1 MNQELIN
8 IYQKLIDHSNK
19 VYYESKE
26 SSLKWKIMNFKK
38 VLKILQDYPG
48 KINSGEEL
56 KEYCKTNNI
65 KGLGDGAISRINEI
79 LETHTLNELPMSNQS
94 EDNKITEINN
104 LLRVTGIGPSNAKKM
119 VENKI
124 TLDKLL
130 NNLNEYWDT
139 LTHHQQI
146 GLKYFK
152 DFEKKIPRKEI
163 ISLEK
168 KINKIIT
175 SLDSGFNLHICGS
188 YRRGKLES
196 GDIDI
201 LVTHNNIVNSEDLE
215 ESDYLDQLVKI
226 LTNKRI
232 LVDHLTLN
240 GNTKYM
246 GVCRN
251 SPKGLARRIDI
262 RIIPKESIGCALLY
276 FTGSGEFNV
285 NMRSYALKK
294 GFKINEYYLQK
305 KKGNKYL
312 IIDVKTEEDIFR
324 YLGLEYIEPQNRL
337 PTVKF

>member
-26 SSLKWKIMNFKK
+26 SSLKFKIINFKK
-38 VLKILQDYPG
+38 VLKILQDYPN
-48 KINSGEEL
+48 KINSGEDV
-56 KEYCKTNNI
+56 KEYCKMNNI
-65 KGLGDGAISRINEI
+65 KGLGAGAVSRINEI
-79 LETHTLNELPMSNQS
+79 LETHTLKELPMSNQL
-94 EDNKITEINN
+94 EDSKTNEINN

-124 TLDKLL
+124 TLEKLL
-130 NNLNEYWDT
+130 NNLNDYWDT

-152 DFEKKIPRKEI
+152 DFETKIPRKEI
-163 ISLEK
+163 MSLEK
-168 KINKIIT
+168 KINKIIK
-175 SLDSGFNLHICGS
+175 SLDNNFEIHICGS

-201 LVTHNNIVNSEDLE
+201 LVTHNNIINSEDLE
-215 ESDYLDQLVKI
+215 DSDYLNQLVKV
-226 LTNKRI
+226 LTEKKL
-232 LVDHLTLN
+232 LVDHLTLK

-294 GFKINEYYLQK
+294 GYTINEYYLQK
-305 KKGNKYL
+305 KKGNKHL
-312 IIDVKTEEDIFR
+312 VINVKTEEDIFK

-337 PTVKF
+337 PNVKF